1 MKRHFLLV
9 ALVFWGASS
18 WARADDD
25 KVLKVPF
32 DTLKTQHIVV
42 EVKIND
48 MGPYR
53 LIFDT
58 GAPVTLISTRI
69 AKDSG
74 VVPKDSKVPGMSLFS
89 VPEFKIKEFQIGE
102 VKASN
107 LTTMVMDH
115 PTVSAIDKVLGPVD
129 GIVGLSFF
137 GKYRFTIDYKAK
149 EMTFAPVD
157 FRPPDVMKQMAAMF
171 MSDKDPEKKVVGPAG
186 QWGFSVSKNADD
198 DEAGVVVKTVLPE
211 SPAARAGLKE
221 GDRVLTLDG
230 ALDGLGRRLLPGG
243 QPCPARHGVEP
254 DDSARGQGEGIEG
267 TGSSRFVTA
276 PILAQHCHEVSVPV
290 TALAEM
296 LLAQDAFLFEADLL
310 VTANGTFVVFEDL
323 EPDTIEIERGE
334 GIPHHQPRDIGAVA
348 FAPVELFADSD
359 AEGGVTAAPVNLMK
373 GGGANRGIISLS
385 GDHEGNVGMTSL
397 HLIEVVGLVF
407 QGERSSGGALAVGSR
422 GR

>member
-1 MKRHFLLV
+1 MKRNYLHLV

-18 WARADDD
+18 WARADDE

-42 EVKIND
+42 MVKIND

-89 VPEFKIKEFQIGE
+89 VPEFKIKEIQIGE
-102 VKASN
+102 VKATN

-149 EMTFAPVD
+149 EMTFVPVD
-157 FRPPDVMKQMAAMF
+157 FRPPDVMKQMAAML
-171 MSDKDPEKKVVGPAG
+171 MGDTEHEKKVVGPAA
-186 QWGFSVSKNADD
+186 QWGFSVGKNTD
-198 DEAGVVVKTVLPE
+198 DEDPGVVVKTILPD

-221 GDRVLTLDG
+221 GDRVLTLEGRWTDSVVDCYQAASHVRPG
-230 ALDGLGRRLLPGG
+230 TEASLTILREGKERVLKVRVQAGL
-243 QPCPARHGVEP
+243 
-254 DDSARGQGEGIEG
+254 
-267 TGSSRFVTA
+267 
-276 PILAQHCHEVSVPV
+276 
-290 TALAEM
+290 
-296 LLAQDAFLFEADLL
+296 
-310 VTANGTFVVFEDL
+310 
-323 EPDTIEIERGE
+323 
-334 GIPHHQPRDIGAVA
+334 
-348 FAPVELFADSD
+348 
-359 AEGGVTAAPVNLMK
+359 
-373 GGGANRGIISLS
+373 
-385 GDHEGNVGMTSL
+385 
-397 HLIEVVGLVF
+397 
-407 QGERSSGGALAVGSR
+407 
-422 GR
+422 